1 MTTLQL
7 QAQHHPY
14 LASGINAMHLENR
27 LGDVETDCRD
37 RLRYPDDEQRAQKA
51 ITAAKKAGAS
61 RDEFQRELNLYL
73 DKNVGNQ
80 NHRAALAMK
89 QAKKLEKMWQ

>member
-1 MTTLQL
+1 MSEQEHE
-7 QAQHHPY
+7 QDWR
-14 LASGINAMHLENR
+14 AMLP
-27 LGDVETDCRD
+27 GCFGKMD
-37 RLRYPDDEQRAQKA
+37 RQFAIRPEDEQRAQKA

-61 RDEFQRELNLYL
+61 RDEFLRELNSYL

>member
-1 MTTLQL
+1 MSEEEQE
-7 QAQHHPY
+7 QDWR
-14 LASGINAMHLENR
+14 AMLPGCFGR
-27 LGDVETDCRD
+27 ID
-37 RLRYPDDEQRAQKA
+37 RQFAIHPDDEKRAQKA
-51 ITAAKKAGAS
+51 ITAAKNAGAS

-89 QAKKLEKMWQ
+89 QAKKLQKMWR